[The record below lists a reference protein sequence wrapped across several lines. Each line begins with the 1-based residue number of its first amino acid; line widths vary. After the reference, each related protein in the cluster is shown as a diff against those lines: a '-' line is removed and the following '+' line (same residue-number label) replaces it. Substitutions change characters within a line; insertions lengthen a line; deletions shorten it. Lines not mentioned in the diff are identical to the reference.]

1 MAGIGGNGHVLNFA
15 QSLRWFFCISIW
27 ISQNSML
34 LRNDIVYLSA
44 LTKLF
49 CFVKAIIWNE
59 IWVEIREISRFPSFT
74 KHRKFRKISLTSSHS
89 FFHQFDYFL
98 FLSCFSMDLI
108 ILFLPL
114 IWVYLTYSIC
124 RSAHISLYASWAV
137 ISHML
142 FIPLQQ
148 INLFMFSFKHII
160 HWCLFPYSFSS
171 FPPHFDYRSNTFHPW
186 PYSTP
191 NTRSL
196 SSFLLVLTLLYIYS
210 YLFVCIITW
219 ILRIRCPYSIHVIQP
234 PAL

>member
-1 MAGIGGNGHVLNFA
+1 VSIRTGGATRTGTRCNSFIHSFISEWKFA
-15 QSLRWFFCISIW
+15 K
-27 ISQNSML
+27 SQDFLL
-34 LRNDIVYLSA
+34 LRNTVS
-44 LTKLF
+44 
-49 CFVKAIIWNE
+49 FVK
-59 IWVEIREISRFPSFT
+59 S
-74 KHRKFRKISLTSSHS
+74 KISLTSSHS

-160 HWCLFPYSFSS
+160 HWCLFSYSFSS